1 LHLFKANFF
10 EVNAISIL
18 VKISTLLEF
27 MIRKNIPNLFTSI
40 NFICGCLGLYLAFK
54 NLFEAAFF
62 MVLLGT
68 FFDLFDGFFARLLKV
83 ESQFGMQF
91 DSMADLITSGFVPGV
106 VMYELFLK
114 IGIREQNFLFSVF
127 ENEFVFSFA
136 PLGLMGFIIPLS
148 AAIRLVRFNLDTQQK
163 SEFRGLPTPANALF
177 IASLPLLLEH
187 KYFVFFKPFVY
198 SFTGLLVVVVI
209 SSFLMNSRIRLF
221 AFKITTYQ
229 LSDYSYQIS
238 LLLCS
243 LPLFYFLQWVAVPI
257 LIILYLFLN
266 VIRNS
271 F

>member
-1 LHLFKANFF
+1 
-10 EVNAISIL
+10 
-18 VKISTLLEF
+18 
-27 MIRKNIPNLFTSI
+27 MIRKLIPNLFTSF
-40 NFICGCLGLYLAFK
+40 NFICGCLGAYLAFK

-62 MVLLGT
+62 MVFLGA
-68 FFDLFDGFFARLLKV
+68 FFDLFDGFFARLLKA

-91 DSMADLITSGFVPGV
+91 DSMADLVTSGLVPGV

-114 IGIREQNFLFSVF
+114 IGIREQDFFFSIF

-136 PLGLMGFIIPLS
+136 PLALIGFLIPLS

-163 SEFRGLPTPANALF
+163 QEFRGLPTPANALF
-177 IASLPLLLEH
+177 IVSLPLLLEH

-198 SFTGLLVVVVI
+198 SFSGLMLVVLI

-221 AFKITTYQ
+221 AFKISTYQ
-229 LSDYSYQIS
+229 LSDYGYQIF
-238 LLLCS
+238 LVLCS
-243 LPLFYFLQWVAVPI
+243 LALFYFMQWAAVPV